1 MADSLWQK
9 LLLKLR
15 NDAPGLDPAVLSY
28 VNRSYPNNLNF
39 SIRGRQLVPHR
50 QLARRGAALMG
61 HYPKPLTSLL
71 DLSSSKGYF
80 VLAAAQQPECRRAL
94 GIDVFEHD
102 ISVSRT
108 LASHLQ
114 IPNTRFE
121 VLKLHELAASIGKF
135 GGPFDAALLVNT
147 YQYLF
152 FGSDRA
158 ADCYESHERIFELIR
173 QTCSGRLIFNNRT
186 ELKDC
191 QNREAV
197 ARAGARAND
206 YTTEKILAAAG
217 KYFKPV
223 VQDVLGRY
231 PLWVLEAK

>member
-1 MADSLWQK
+1 MADSLWHK

-39 SIRGRQLVPHR
+39 SIHGRQLVPHR
-50 QLARRGAALMG
+50 QLARRGAALTR
-61 HYPKPLTSLL
+61 HYPTPLTSLL

-80 VLAAAQQPECRRAL
+80 VLAAAQQAGCRRAL

-102 ISVSRT
+102 ITISRT

-114 IPNTRFE
+114 IQSAQFE
-121 VLKLHELAASIGKF
+121 VLKLHELAATIGKF

-197 ARAGARAND
+197 ARAGARAQE
-206 YTTEKILAAAG
+206 YTAEKILAAAE
-217 KYFKPV
+217 KFFRPV